1 MQINA
6 KKRTELGK
14 KAKKVKAD
22 KMVPAVV
29 FGKGMESTPLAVS
42 LLEFLKVYKT
52 AGETSLID
60 LKIGDAGIEKV
71 LVKDVQTNPVT
82 NTPVHVGFYKVNLK
96 EKTRATVPVEVIGAE
111 LSPILKSGEGVLL
124 TLLNEV
130 DVECLPSDIPH
141 EFTIDV
147 SGFTEVGTSIT
158 AAQLQYDKNKV
169 KLIDIEPE
177 ELIVKIDYPQREE
190 EEAVVDEAAVIAN
203 LEATKET
210 DKEDEEEEKDDGKKK

>member
-6 KKRTELGK
+6 KKRTEFGK

-29 FGKGMESTPLAVS
+29 FGKGMESVPLS
-42 LLEFLKVYKT
+42 IPILKFLKVYKT
-52 AGETSLID
+52 TGETSLID
-60 LKIGDAGIEKV
+60 LKIDGTSSEKV

-82 NTPVHVGFYKVNLK
+82 NAPVHVGFYKVNLK
-96 EKTRATVPVEVIGAE
+96 EKTRATVPVEIKGAE

-141 EFTIDV
+141 EFIIDV
-147 SGFTEVGTSIT
+147 SGFTEVGTAIT
-158 AAQLQYDKNKV
+158 ADQLEYDRNKV
-169 KLIDIEPE
+169 KLIDIEQE
-177 ELIVKIDYPQREE
+177 ELKVKID
-190 EEAVVDEAAVIAN
+190 
-203 LEATKET
+203 
-210 DKEDEEEEKDDGKKK
+210 